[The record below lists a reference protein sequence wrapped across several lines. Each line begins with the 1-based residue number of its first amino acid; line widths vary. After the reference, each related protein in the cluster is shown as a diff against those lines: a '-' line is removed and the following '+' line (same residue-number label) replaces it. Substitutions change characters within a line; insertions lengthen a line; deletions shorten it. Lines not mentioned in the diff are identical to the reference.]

1 MLSQPDH
8 HKHLGVILTQNLCF
22 DTHIGSLTAR
32 FRSRVVLLCHMS
44 HFLPFNVVH
53 LLYKCYVRPA
63 IGYAIPAWI
72 SGLKIE
78 HINTLDKLQARVA
91 RSCLSLR
98 SGSSIDWLTPKEELN
113 RLCNWS
119 SLQFRRHILCLC
131 FFHHLYYYFPDLLTD
146 FGFHKSHSFRHPSS
160 LILPKVGSH
169 FGNSYLFRFSIA
181 WNNLQSIQK

>member
-1 MLSQPDH
+1 MLSQPGFRVSR
-8 HKHLGVILTQNLCF
+8 LSIL
-22 DTHIGSLTAR
+22 S
-32 FRSRVVLLCHMS
+32 
-44 HFLPFNVVH
+44 
-53 LLYKCYVRPA
+53 
-63 IGYAIPAWI
+63 
-72 SGLKIE
+72 
-78 HINTLDKLQARVA
+78 TLDKLQARVA

-146 FGFHKSHSFRHPSS
+146 FGFRKSHSSRHPSS

-181 WNNLQSIQK
+181 WNNLDEQIRVVKSSKQFSNQLHSTYRKYKYSLSGLIHLFL